1 MGLIAGLRDAGY
13 SVPGDL
19 LVTGIDNIE
28 FASYSNPRLTTAGV
42 EVETLAGQLCE
53 RLFRQIDGEHSTDV
67 HETAV
72 PVRCFFRES
81 CGCRE
86 IPPQ

>member
-1 MGLIAGLRDAGY
+1 MDFAIARGNEEKIY
-13 SVPGDL
+13 K
-19 LVTGIDNIE
+19 
-28 FASYSNPRLTTAGV
+28 